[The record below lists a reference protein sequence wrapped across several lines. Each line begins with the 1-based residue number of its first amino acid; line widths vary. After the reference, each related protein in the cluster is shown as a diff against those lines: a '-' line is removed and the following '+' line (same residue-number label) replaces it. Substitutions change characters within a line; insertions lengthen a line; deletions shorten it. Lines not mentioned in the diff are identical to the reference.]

1 MAVKVVTR
9 HNASHAMMPI
19 FSTHQNVSVVSQ
31 HTEKVVIAVTK
42 RDASHAMMPIFST
55 H

>member
-31 HTEKVVIAVTK
+31 HTEKVVISVTK
-42 RDASHAMMPIFST
+42 RNASLVFLAIL
-55 H
+55 